1 MAQELKQSKRLT
13 MVELAKEA
21 DVSTTMVKRNAVFSI
36 SPER

>member
-21 DVSTTMVKRNAVFSI
+21 DVSTTMVQYRKS
-36 SPER
+36 